1 MVEPPCG
8 RPEFGKIADE
18 GADDAALVDTV
29 MLEET
34 PVLGGDERLLHQV
47 RNLGERDPDPPIARL
62 EYVGE
67 IGSFA
72 VKHRAHARQL
82 AALEPRLVREIGSR
96 VVIELDDLANIDD
109 RLVDALILAELV
121 ISGVQV
127 GEIDAVKGF
136 DFDPGGL

>member
-1 MVEPPCG
+1 MLG
-8 RPEFGKIADE
+8 SLRP
-18 GADDAALVDTV
+18 
-29 MLEET
+29 
-34 PVLGGDERLLHQV
+34 
-47 RNLGERDPDPPIARL
+47 
-62 EYVGE
+62 
-67 IGSFA
+67 
-72 VKHRAHARQL
+72 
-82 AALEPRLVREIGSR
+82 EPRLVREIGSR